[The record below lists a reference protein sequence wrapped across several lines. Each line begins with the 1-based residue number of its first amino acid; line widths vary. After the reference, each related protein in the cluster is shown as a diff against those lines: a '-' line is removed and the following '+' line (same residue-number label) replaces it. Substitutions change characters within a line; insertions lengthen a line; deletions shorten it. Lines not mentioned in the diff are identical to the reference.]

1 MSSYFHAV
9 AVDYDGT
16 LTRSPRPT
24 REVLEAVA
32 TVRDSGYRVVLV
44 TGRIL
49 SELRSDFPDVDQHF
63 DCIVGENG
71 AVLSSR
77 HGTRVLAPSVDTAL
91 EYDLRTQGIP
101 VRRGEVLLAT
111 NSIHDEFV
119 TSVIDRLGL
128 ECQIVRNRGALMVLP
143 AGVNKGS
150 GLSEALADLG
160 ISLHNTVGIGDA
172 ENDHSL
178 LDVCEIGVA
187 VGDAVP
193 SLRARADLV
202 LTGEDGLAVRAFLA
216 GPFLAG
222 LPGTP
227 SRRRTIALGMYD
239 DGTTATV
246 PASRTTLAIHGA
258 SGSGKSYL
266 AGLIAEQL
274 IQLDY
279 TICILDLEGD
289 HLAIGGLHGAIAV
302 GGREPLP
309 PPAQVD
315 RLIRQGFTSVVID
328 LSLQAPD
335 AKRRY
340 ALAILDQLRQTR
352 DAVGLP
358 HWIIIDEAH
367 VPIAGGLRHW
377 WSESDESGICFITYR
392 PELLAP
398 ELDRYAD
405 FVITAQA
412 DHLAT
417 LRSRGEDGPGREF
430 AATGR
435 STAHVRHWHKYIEGQ
450 LPAER
455 RFYFRDRDG
464 LTGRSAGNLLEFRDE
479 IRHASADTLRHHGTH
494 GDFSRWLSGVCPTPL
509 IVSATEAAEVALTT
523 DATPADVERVR
534 DHLLRALDGKP
545 STPPS
550 APGSAVGGEIAQR
563 ATDMAGRRQW

>member
-16 LTRSPRPT
+16 LARGPRPT
-24 REVLEAVA
+24 FEALNAVA
-32 TVRDSGYRVVLV
+32 AVRDRGCNVVLV

-49 SELRSDFPDVDQHF
+49 AELRADFPDVDQHF

-77 HGTRVLAPSVDTAL
+77 RGTRLLASPVDTAL

-111 NSIHDEFV
+111 DSVHDEFV
-119 TSVIDRLGL
+119 MSVIDRLGF

-143 AGVNKGS
+143 AGINKGS
-150 GLSEALADLG
+150 GLGEALADLG
-160 ISLHNTVGIGDA
+160 ISPHNTVGIGDA

-178 LDVCEIGVA
+178 LDACEIGVA

-202 LTGEDGLAVRAFLA
+202 LPGEDGWAVGAFLV
-216 GPFLAG
+216 GPFLG
-222 LPGTP
+222 DLVGTV
-227 SRRRTIALGMYD
+227 SRRRTIGLGTYD

-246 PASRTTLAIHGA
+246 PASRTTIAIHGA
-258 SGSGKSYL
+258 SGTGKSYL

-274 IQLDY
+274 IQMDY

-289 HLAIGGLHGAIAV
+289 HLAIGGLHGAVVV

-328 LSLQAPD
+328 LSLETPD
-335 AKRRY
+335 VKRGY
-340 ALAILDQLRQTR
+340 ALAMLDQLRLTR
-352 DAVGLP
+352 AAVGLP

-367 VPIAGGLRHW
+367 VPIAGGLRPW
-377 WSESDESGICFITYR
+377 WRDSAETGICFITYR
-392 PELLAP
+392 PDLLAP
-398 ELDRYAD
+398 ELDQYAD
-405 FVITAQA
+405 FVITSR
-412 DHLAT
+412 DDRLAT
-417 LRSRGEDGPGREF
+417 LRHRGDDGPPRAF
-430 AATGR
+430 APVER
-435 STAHVRHWHKYIEGQ
+435 LTAHVRHWHKYIEGQ

-455 RFYFRDRDG
+455 RFYFRDRHG

-479 IRHASADTLRHHGTH
+479 IRRASADTLRHHGAH
-494 GDFSRWLSGVCPTPL
+494 GDFSRWLASVCPAPS
-509 IVSATEAAEVALTT
+509 IVNASQVAEIELSSAP
-523 DATPADVERVR
+523 ATHDIDRAR
-534 DHLLRALDGKP
+534 DQLLRALDGKP
-545 STPPS
+545 SAPPCDAQPQVGDGDQQAALA
-550 APGSAVGGEIAQR
+550 APRNG
-563 ATDMAGRRQW
+563 

>member
-1 MSSYFHAV
+1 MPSYFHAV

-16 LTRSPRPT
+16 LSRGPRPT
-24 REVLEAVA
+24 FEALNAVA
-32 TVRDSGYRVVLV
+32 AVRDRGYKVVLV

-49 SELRSDFPDVDQHF
+49 AELRADFPDVDQHF

-77 HGTRVLAPSVDTAL
+77 QGTRLLTSPVDTSL
-91 EYDLRTQGIP
+91 EHDLLTQGIP
-101 VRRGEVLLAT
+101 VRRGEVLLALD
-111 NSIHDEFV
+111 SIHDELV

-150 GLSEALADLG
+150 GLSDALADLG
-160 ISLHNTVGIGDA
+160 ISPHNTVGIGDA

-178 LDVCEIGVA
+178 LEVCEIGVA

-202 LTGEDGLAVRAFLA
+202 LPGEDGWAVGAFLV
-216 GPFLAG
+216 GPFLSDLA
-222 LPGTP
+222 GTP
-227 SRRRTIALGMYD
+227 SKRRTIALGTYD
-239 DGTTATV
+239 DGAAATV
-246 PASRTTLAIHGA
+246 PASRATIAIHGA
-258 SGSGKSYL
+258 SGTGKSYL

-274 IQLDY
+274 IRMDY

-289 HLAIGGLHGAIAV
+289 HLAVGGLHGAVAI

-328 LSLQAPD
+328 LSLEAPD
-335 AKRRY
+335 VKRGY
-340 ALAILDQLRQTR
+340 ALAMLDQLRLTR
-352 DAVGLP
+352 AAVGLP

-377 WSESDESGICFITYR
+377 WRDSAESGICFITYR

-398 ELDRYAD
+398 ELDQVAD
-405 FVITAQA
+405 FVITSR
-412 DHLAT
+412 DDRLAT
-417 LRSRGEDGPGREF
+417 LRRRTDDGPGRVF
-430 AATGR
+430 APGER
-435 STAHVRHWHKYIEGQ
+435 LTAHVRHWHKYIEGQ

-455 RFYFRDRDG
+455 RFYFRDRHG

-479 IRHASADTLRHHGTH
+479 IRRASADTLRHHSAH
-494 GDFSRWLSGVCPTPL
+494 GDFSRWLSSVCPAPS
-509 IVSATEAAEVALTT
+509 IVNATQVAEIELSGA
-523 DATPADVERVR
+523 PASRDVDRVR
-534 DHLLRALDGKP
+534 DQLLRALDGKP
-545 STPPS
+545 STPPFD
-550 APGSAVGGEIAQR
+550 AQPVLGNGRAHQAAVAES
-563 ATDMAGRRQW
+563 RQG